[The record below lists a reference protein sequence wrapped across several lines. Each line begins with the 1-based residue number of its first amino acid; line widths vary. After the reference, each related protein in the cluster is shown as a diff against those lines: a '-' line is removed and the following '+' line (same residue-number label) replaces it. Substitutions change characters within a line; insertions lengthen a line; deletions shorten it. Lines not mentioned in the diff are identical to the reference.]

1 MSIAAATWISLV
13 VVSAGPIQKSEPPAI
28 GRYQLVRARNA
39 RPAVVVAPRRGKRAA
54 LRVQFAVG
62 ALDDG
67 ISPGLTRLAQHV
79 LLAANRRGRYEGL
92 LERLHAA
99 DASLTLDT
107 GQSRCAFVLEAP
119 TNRFLPLAKALL
131 AQLMDPDIGRRGL
144 NQARQRLF
152 HESPSFDATMLAT
165 MFSQATLADYGFSA
179 QPLGE
184 KDSLRTLSMGEVR
197 AHIRK
202 YFRPANATVVAAGR
216 FGVRELKK
224 AVLRYSGGR
233 RRGAPSRPPLEA
245 GLFQLRARIE
255 VHLVGLPVPL
265 GTPQQA
271 AVMRMA
277 ASILRERV
285 QEDFRAMGVVY
296 STSVVSLRRPWLD
309 FVLIILPTHD
319 SSTTGIE
326 ADINQRIRDLSND
339 NVVDEKAFERYRT
352 VLLHHL
358 DRLDRSPAL
367 LVDELAMAET
377 RTPWFGTEVTKAV
390 RELDP
395 VTFRNEVAKWARPDR
410 ATYVLLAPRLQ
421 NRRRAR

>member
-1 MSIAAATWISLV
+1 MTLAIAWLALV
-13 VVSAGPIQKSEPPAI
+13 AGAGPVQKSAPPAI
-28 GRYQLVRARNA
+28 GRYQLVRARSA
-39 RPAVVVAPRRGKRAA
+39 RPALVLAPRAGRRAA
-54 LRVQFAVG
+54 LRIQFAVG

-67 ISPGLTRLAQHV
+67 IGPGLTRLAQHV
-79 LLAANRRGRYEGL
+79 LLSASRRGRYEDL

-119 TNRFLPLAKALL
+119 ASRFLPLAKDLL
-131 AQLMDPDIGRRGL
+131 SRLLDPDVGREGL

-152 HESPSFDATMLAT
+152 HETSSFDATALAT
-165 MFSQATLADYGFSA
+165 MFSQATLADYGFGA
-179 QPLGE
+179 QPEG
-184 KDSLRTLSMGEVR
+184 DRDTLRTLSMSEVR

-202 YFRPANATVVAAGR
+202 FFRPANATVVAAGR
-216 FGVRELKK
+216 FSVRSLKP
-224 AVLRYSGGR
+224 AVLRYSGGHR
-233 RRGAPSRPPLEA
+233 RKSPPRPPLEP
-245 GLFQLRARIE
+245 GLFQLKALVEI
-255 VHLVGLPVPL
+255 HLVGLPVLL
-265 GTPQQA
+265 GTPERA

-277 ASILRERV
+277 AAILRERV

-309 FVLIILPTHD
+309 FVLLILPTHD

-339 NVVDEKAFERYRT
+339 KMVDDQTFERYRT

-358 DRLDRSPAL
+358 DHIDRTPAL
-367 LVDELAMAET
+367 LVEELAMADSKV
-377 RTPWFGTEVTKAV
+377 PWFGTDVTEAV
-390 RELDP
+390 RKLDP
-395 VTFRNEVAKWARPDR
+395 ITYRRAVAKWAR
-410 ATYVLLAPRLQ
+410 ANHAAYVLLAPRLQ